1 MSGACCG
8 FTIPI
13 VLALSTRFNRYV
25 RRLCDFSLR
34 ESRVVW
40 TLPNFLSLFR
50 ILIIPVLVYLLTFTD
65 PESAL
70 FAAGLFIF
78 AALTDFFD
86 GYLAR
91 RTQSVSDLGK
101 ILDPLADKLMVASA
115 LIMLAAL
122 DRPNQPSVPAWL
134 VVVILARES
143 AVTVIRGIALT
154 EGIVMQ
160 AESLG
165 KIKFIL
171 QVFAVVG
178 LMVHYRYWNVDF
190 FAAGMYF
197 LALSAVIAIWSGVNY
212 HVQFF
217 RLRHAQLGR

>member
-1 MSGACCG
+1 M
-8 FTIPI
+8 
-13 VLALSTRFNRYV
+13 
-25 RRLCDFSLR
+25 
-34 ESRVVW
+34 VW
-40 TLPNFLSLFR
+40 TLPNLLSLFR

-65 PESAL
+65 RASAL
-70 FAAGLFIF
+70 LAGALFLVAAV
-78 AALTDFFD
+78 TDYFD

-91 RTQSVSDLGK
+91 RTKSVSDVGK

-122 DRPNQPSVPAWL
+122 DRPNEPSVPAWL

-160 AESLG
+160 AETLG
-165 KIKFIL
+165 KYKFIL
-171 QVFAVVG
+171 QVVALVG
-178 LMVHYRYWNVDF
+178 LLVHYQYWGLDF
-190 FAAGMYF
+190 FAAGLYF

-212 HVQFF
+212 HLQFF
-217 RLRHAQLGR
+217 RLRNAPAARRSSD

>member
-1 MSGACCG
+1 
-8 FTIPI
+8 
-13 VLALSTRFNRYV
+13 L
-25 RRLCDFSLR
+25 LC
-34 ESRVVW
+34 
-40 TLPNFLSLFR
+40 TLPNLLSLSR
-50 ILIIPVLVYLLTFTD
+50 ILIIPLLVYLLTFPD
-65 PESAL
+65 QRSAL
-70 FAAGLFIF
+70 LAAGLFIF
-78 AALTDFFD
+78 AALTDYFD

-91 RTQSVSDLGK
+91 RTQSVSDVGK

-122 DRPNQPSVPAWL
+122 DRPNEPSVPAWL

-143 AVTVIRGIALT
+143 AVTVIRGIALA

-165 KIKFIL
+165 KYKFIL
-171 QVFAVVG
+171 QAIAIVA
-178 LMVHYRYWNVDF
+178 LLVHYRYWGFDF

-197 LALSAVIAIWSGVNY
+197 LSLSAIVALWSGINY

-217 RLRHAQLGR
+217 RLRHG